1 MTNLNLAFY
10 AGGII
15 SYEDYAV
22 FVFQPEPHQEND
34 KIVSAL
40 IVEKAI
46 PTSDATLSMSE
57 VNDYSSI
64 YATGPAIPKWIGRQ
78 RVSATSSSS

>member
-22 FVFQPEPHQEND
+22 LVFQPEPHQEND
-34 KIVSAL
+34 KIVNAL
-40 IVEKAI
+40 AVEKAK
-46 PTSDATLSMSE
+46 P
-57 VNDYSSI
+57 N
-64 YATGPAIPKWIGRQ
+64 
-78 RVSATSSSS
+78 

>member
-10 AGGII
+10 AGSIL
-15 SYEDYAV
+15 SYEDYAAL
-22 FVFQPEPHQEND
+22 VFQPEPHQEND

-40 IVEKAI
+40 TVEKENT
-46 PTSDATLSMSE
+46 TSDATLSMPG

-64 YATGPAIPKWIGRQ
+64 YATGPPIPKRVGRK

>member
-10 AGGII
+10 GGSIL

-22 FVFQPEPHQEND
+22 LVFQPEPHQEND
-34 KIVSAL
+34 KIIGAL
-40 IVEKAI
+40 IVEKAKPI
-46 PTSDATLSMSE
+46 SDATLSMSG

-64 YATGPAIPKWIGRQ
+64 
-78 RVSATSSSS
+78 